1 MSMYPFREMM
11 LICNGC
17 GGERMVPQEVLDTIL
32 SLEDFKRFA
41 SSGLAEY
48 ACRCGA
54 RSCNMRLVCNEPFEE
69 AS

>member
-17 GGERMVPQEVLDTIL
+17 GGERIL